1 MSKESDLTIGKVES
15 TAWNKLINVGEFN
28 MPLINSQGNLGRR
41 MEFSKHHVFIIEDEL
56 GERKLDLS
64 MEQWAKLIE
73 DTQTVEELK
82 IKQPEQPKYYLG
94 DIRWVLYQYICDI
107 DSKKYA
113 FRCGRYALDKIMNM
127 SGFSEDNSS
136 GSRNDTETYCGT
148 LNLNGEKIAI
158 ISNDNFAKKEL
169 IILSDYKFKPLGLV
183 DLELKPN
190 DIVLYFS

>member
-1 MSKESDLTIGKVES
+1 MSKENDLTVGKAES
-15 TAWNKLINVGEFN
+15 TAWNKLLNIEGFN

-41 MEFSKHHVFIIEDEL
+41 MEISKHHVFTIKDEL
-56 GERKLDLS
+56 GERNLDLS

-82 IKQPEQPKYYLG
+82 IEQPKQPKHYLG
-94 DIRWVLYQYICDI
+94 DIRWVLYQYICDMNGK
-107 DSKKYA
+107 DYA

-127 SGFSEDNSS
+127 TGFSENGVS
-136 GSRNDTETYCGT
+136 GSKNDTETYCGT
-148 LNLNGEKIAI
+148 LNLNGEKITI
-158 ISNDNFAKKEL
+158 ISNDYIIKKEL
-169 IILSDYKFKPLGLV
+169 IILKDYEFKPYGLV